1 MKKLS
6 LILVM
11 ILSVTQTAFANP
23 WTCAKVSTSNK
34 GESLDVTMSCT
45 DGISAPV
52 VLTRPVFRPERKA
65 DVKNAMRN
73 VAIELRDKTNAIT
86 KVSTV
91 KGNVDADASLIA
103 SENDPTV

>member
-1 MKKLS
+1 MKNIIFVLAF
-6 LILVM
+6 LLV
-11 ILSVTQTAFANP
+11 SNTAFAA
-23 WTCAKVSTSNK
+23 WTCTKVSTANK
-34 GESLDVTMSCT
+34 GDTLDVTMSCT
-45 DGISAPV
+45 NGIGDPV

-91 KGNVDADASLIA
+91 QRNVDADASLIA